1 MKRRQFITLLGGT
14 AAGWPLAAR
23 AQQGAMSVVGY
34 LGSES
39 PATWVSRLRAFHQG
53 LGEAG
58 FVEGRDVTIEYRW
71 AEGRYDRLPELAAD
85 LVRRHVNVIFA
96 TPGVSGLA
104 AKAATTF
111 IPIVFTTGIDPVNFG
126 LVTSLAKPGGNLT
139 GASNLATE
147 LGPKRLELLHELVPT
162 ATTIAHLTNPSNP
175 AYNSSIQEMHQTAAR
190 ALGLKLLVLEAISQ
204 QDFDAVFT
212 SLLKQQAGALLV
224 NNDPFL
230 GARSEEIAALTV
242 RHAVPAMFPGHPGA
256 EAGGLASYATSVDD
270 SARLAG
276 IYVARI
282 LKGEKPADLP
292 VQQSTKVE
300 LIINLKTA
308 KALGLTVPITL
319 LGRADEVIE

>member
-1 MKRRQFITLLGGT
+1 MKRRQFITLLGG
-14 AAGWPLAAR
+14 AAAWPVTAR
-23 AQQGAMSVVGY
+23 AQQQAMPVIGY

-53 LGEAG
+53 LGESG
-58 FVEGRDVTIEYRW
+58 LVEGRNVTIEYRW
-71 AEGRYDRLPELAAD
+71 AEGHYDRLPELAAD
-85 LVRRHVNVIFA
+85 LVRRRVNLIFA

-104 AKAATTF
+104 AKAATTA
-111 IPIVFTTGIDPVNFG
+111 IPIVFTSGIDPVNFG
-126 LVTSLAKPGGNLT
+126 LVTSLARPGGNLT
-139 GASNLATE
+139 GSSNLATE

-162 ATTIAHLTNPSNP
+162 ATTIAFLTNPSNP
-175 AYNSSIQEMHQTAAR
+175 AYNSSVQEMYRTAAR
-190 ALGLKLLVLEAISQ
+190 ALGLKLLVLEAISE
-204 QDFDAVFT
+204 QDFDAAFT

-230 GARSEEIAALTV
+230 GARSEQIAALTV

-276 IYVARI
+276 IYVGRI

-300 LIINLKTA
+300 LVINLKTA
-308 KALGLTVPITL
+308 KALGLTVPPTL
-319 LGRADEVIE
+319 LARADEVIE